1 MFQGKLRK
9 KKWKEEQLIRAME
22 KKLKNEQEQMQEEK
36 QENSQSD
43 DKSEEIVNDAGMIEH
58 VTIIRPHS
66 ATC

>member
-9 KKWKEEQLIRAME
+9 KKWKEERLIRAME
-22 KKLKNEQEQMQEEK
+22 KKLKNEQMQEEK
-36 QENSQSD
+36 QENSQTD
-43 DKSEEIVNDAGMIEH
+43 DKSEEIVNEAGMIEH